1 MDQRLRDF
9 FDRQLETVL
18 YGLPKH
24 VLQLLDEVPLHV
36 EDYPPPEL
44 LTELGLEHRDE
55 LCGLH
60 YGIPLTERSVMHSGN
75 HSNVVTIYREGI
87 FRISEDRHGQLD
99 LNELRRQIRITV
111 LHELAH
117 YHGIGE
123 EELRELGYG

>member
-1 MDQRLRDF
+1 VDQRLRDF
-9 FDRQLETVL
+9 FDKQLETVL
-18 YGLPKH
+18 YDLPERI
-24 VLQLLDEVPLHV
+24 LRLLDEVPLHV
-36 EDYPPPEL
+36 EDYPAPEL
-44 LTELGLEHRDE
+44 LEELGVEYRDE

-60 YGIPLTERSVMHSGN
+60 TGIPLTERSVMHSGIPG
-75 HSNVVTIYREGI
+75 NVVTVYREGI
-87 FRISEDRHGQLD
+87 FRLAENERGELD